1 MRQSWY
7 TAICGA
13 LLGVALPST
22 VFPTAVHACSVCGG
36 GEDNGY
42 FWGML
47 FLMSMP
53 FTVTTL
59 VGGWLLYTYRR
70 PQAGPVTSIPRL
82 TAEQRMPPRAAVSS
96 ASERHHDGQ

>member
-1 MRQSWY
+1 MRWSWRISRGGASLGLVLASTLFS
-7 TAICGA
+7 TA
-13 LLGVALPST
+13 T
-22 VFPTAVHACSVCGG
+22 YACSVCGG

-59 VGGWLLYTYRR
+59 VGGWLLYTYHR
-70 PQAGPVTSIPRL
+70 PHAGPVTTRPRPASEPHSTRPAL
-82 TAEQRMPPRAAVSS
+82 MSS
-96 ASERHHDGQ
+96 AIDGHHAEP